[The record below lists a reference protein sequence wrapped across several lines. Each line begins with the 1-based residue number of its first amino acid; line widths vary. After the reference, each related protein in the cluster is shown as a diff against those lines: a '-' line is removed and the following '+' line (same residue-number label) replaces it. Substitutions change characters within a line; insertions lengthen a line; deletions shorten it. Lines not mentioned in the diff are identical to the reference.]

1 MAKRQPLT
9 CVCYIQMEN
18 GETLELDQLTP
29 EQRAQWQENVRR
41 RLSMT
46 MSGYYTQHPE
56 EYEKIKGVDT
66 IDHQETGGAVQSI
79 QDAAAL

>member
-9 CVCYIQMEN
+9 FVCYIQMEN

-29 EQRAQWQENVRR
+29 EQRAQWQENVRC
-41 RLSMT
+41 RLSAT

-56 EYEKIKGVDT
+56 EYK
-66 IDHQETGGAVQSI
+66 
-79 QDAAAL
+79 LL

>member
-18 GETLELDQLTP
+18 GETIELDQLTH

-41 RLSMT
+41 RLNAT
-46 MSGYYTQHPE
+46 MSGYY
-56 EYEKIKGVDT
+56 K
-66 IDHQETGGAVQSI
+66 
-79 QDAAAL
+79 